1 MVRIDSIINGIVYK
15 ATSPSGKSYIGIT
28 QQTFQTRKLEHLR
41 RSKSGSTKA
50 FHNAIRKYGEENIKW
65 EVIDK
70 VDKWEKLEEIE
81 MFYIQKFDTYRNG
94 YNMTLGG
101 DGTIGYK
108 QSEEWVKANIKR
120 RKEYFT
126 NPKNIEKQS
135 KANLLAHQRNPN
147 QGKEHSE
154 FQKNK
159 YQSVLEREKKADEM
173 RRFLSDEER
182 LRIHSIQR
190 GAKPFLVYKD
200 GELIGEWLT
209 QNQCSRDLGINV
221 SHLNHCL
228 HGNRKQ
234 HKGYIFKYKED

>member
-28 QQTFQTRKLEHLR
+28 QQTLQTRKLEHLR

-70 VDKWEKLEEIE
+70 VDTWEKLEEIE
-81 MFYIQKFDTYRNG
+81 MLYIQKFDTYRNG

-108 QSEEWVKANIKR
+108 YSEEQVEANRKR
-120 RKEYFT
+120 RKEYFK

-147 QGKEHSE
+147 QAKEHSK
-154 FQKNK
+154 FQKK
-159 YQSVLEREKKADEM
+159 RFEDEKEREKVAEGM
-173 RRFLSDEER
+173 RKYLSEEER
-182 LRIHSIQR
+182 LRIHSIER
-190 GAKPFLVYKD
+190 GAKPFQVYKD

-209 QNQCSRDLGINV
+209 QNQCARDLGVNV

-228 HGNRKQ
+228 HGKRKQ
-234 HKGYIFKYKED
+234 HKGYIFKYIE

>member
-28 QQTFQTRKLEHLR
+28 QQTLQTRKLEHLR

-70 VDKWEKLEEIE
+70 VDTWEKLEEIE
-81 MFYIQKFDTYRNG
+81 MLYIQKFDTYRNG

-108 QSEEWVKANIKR
+108 YSEEQVEANRKR
-120 RKEYFT
+120 RKEYFK

-147 QGKEHSE
+147 QAKEHSK
-154 FQKNK
+154 FQKK
-159 YQSVLEREKKADEM
+159 RFEDEKEREKVAEGM
-173 RRFLSDEER
+173 RKYLSEEER
-182 LRIHSIQR
+182 LRIHSIER
-190 GAKPFLVYKD
+190 GAKPFQVYKD

-209 QNQCSRDLGINV
+209 QNQCARDLGVNV

-228 HGNRKQ
+228 HGKRKQ
-234 HKGYIFKYKED
+234 HKGYKFKYKED